1 MNTTVMRI
9 DLHLHTTASDGQYS
23 PEALVQRA
31 RRSGLSVIAITDHDS
46 VDGLAPAQVE
56 AQRAG
61 ALPPV
66 RVLPGIEL
74 SAEDEAGDVHMLG
87 YCFDPQ
93 SAVLLERLTAFRA
106 GRYNRGQIMLAK
118 LAELG
123 MPLEWSSVLAY
134 ADAGGQ
140 TASIGRPHIARA
152 MIDAGYVSSVNEAFD
167 RYLHNGGPAYVPRTR
182 LTPEEAIALIHSAGG
197 AAVLAHPGAL
207 PDPLAVIERLAPAGL
222 DGVEVMH
229 PKNDPDMRLN
239 LLALARRYDLIV
251 TGGSDFHGDEDDI
264 AHLIGVENP
273 PAEAPARL
281 EERAARYR

>member
-1 MNTTVMRI
+1 MRI

-46 VDGLAPAQVE
+46 VDGLAPAQAE

-61 ALPPV
+61 ALPPL

-74 SAEDEAGDVHMLG
+74 SAEDDAGDVHMLG

-93 SAVLLERLTAFRA
+93 SAILLERLADFRA
-106 GRYNRGQIMLAK
+106 GRYSRGQIMIAK

-123 MPLEWSSVLAY
+123 MPLDWSSVLAH
-134 ADAGGQ
+134 AGTDGQ
-140 TASIGRPHIARA
+140 IASIGRPHIARA
-152 MIDAGYVSSVNEAFD
+152 MIDAGYVSSIDEAFD

-207 PDPLAVIERLAPAGL
+207 ADPLAVIERLTAAGL

-229 PKNDPDMRLN
+229 PRNDSDMRLN
-239 LLALARRYDLIV
+239 LLALARCHDLIV
-251 TGGSDFHGDEDDI
+251 TGGSDFHGDEDDA

-273 PAEAPARL
+273 PADAPSQLEA
-281 EERAARYR
+281 RAARYR